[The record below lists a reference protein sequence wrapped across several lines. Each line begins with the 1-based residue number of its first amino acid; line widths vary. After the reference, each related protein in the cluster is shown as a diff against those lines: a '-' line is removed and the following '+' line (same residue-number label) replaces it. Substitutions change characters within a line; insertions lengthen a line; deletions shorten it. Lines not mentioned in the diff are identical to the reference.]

1 MSTIPSLV
9 YTNDKCIGCNKCINV
24 CPALGA
30 CMSEDID
37 GNNRHIVVN
46 GNYCISCGACIDA
59 CVHNAREFRD
69 DTEQFFNDLK
79 RGERISLLVA
89 PAFLANYP
97 GEYGHVL
104 GGLKKM
110 GVNRIISVSFGADI
124 CTWGYLNYIKKY
136 NFLGGI
142 SQPCPAVVRYIENYT
157 PELLPKLFPVHSPM
171 MCAAVY
177 ARKELGLTDKLAF
190 ISPCIAKK
198 LEISDPN
205 NAGLVQYNV
214 TFEHLMKYVKENR
227 ISGPDCN
234 DEIEYGLGSIYPT
247 PGGLKENVAWF
258 LGDDVAVRQIE
269 GEKRMYEW
277 LERNKRR
284 IKDGTTPFALI
295 DALNCENG
303 CICGTA
309 VDPQKSETDDALY
322 NLLKIKAASK
332 KKGVGTAWS
341 KGDAHRMRLANLN
354 RHFRKLRLED
364 YLRKYTDRSSDTKY
378 KQPGKSELDMIFRSM
393 RKLTKEQR
401 QINCTCCGY
410 DTCQQMATA
419 IHNGFNVKENCI
431 HYQKDRVQQE
441 IDHAENLARQVAKEH
456 AKETNEHYKLVSA
469 IERIEK
475 QFEDIYR
482 AIDSMAVGNERNA
495 GDSANI
501 AEKIG
506 DVSKF
511 TSDLEESMSEIRSL
525 IDQLGENNKKVVS
538 IASHTNLLA
547 LNASIEAARAGA
559 AGKGFAVVASEIK
572 NLAASSQETAN
583 NSSENQ
589 MRIDSSVLQIIDEAD
604 KLSSEV
610 NDVGDLTQNLADAAK
625 EMSANTDDIRRIIGE
640 VKNELGGLIGL
651 GDVEI
656 TGHSL
661 LRGKHILIA
670 EDVLISAEM
679 LRQMLSEYGVIS
691 DIVSNGEE
699 ALRRFEESAEGE
711 FDILIMDIHMPLLDG
726 LETTKAIRKLTRSD
740 AKTVPIIALTAYDV
754 ESDIERSKK
763 AGMNAHISK
772 PADPEALFRVLEQAI
787 S

>member
-1 MSTIPSLV
+1 MSITRSLV
-9 YTNDKCIGCNKCINV
+9 FTNDKCIGCNKCINV

-30 CMSEDID
+30 CTSEDID

-46 GNYCISCGACIDA
+46 GDYCISCGSCIDA
-59 CVHNAREFRD
+59 CVHDAREFRD

-79 RGERISLLVA
+79 RGEKITLLVA

-97 GEYGHVL
+97 GEYGRVL
-104 GGLKKM
+104 GGLKQM

-124 CTWGYLNYIKKY
+124 CTWGYLNYIKKHNY
-136 NFLGGI
+136 LGGI
-142 SQPCPAVVRYIENYT
+142 SQPCPAVVRYIENYA
-157 PELLPKLFPVHSPM
+157 PELIPKLFPVQSPL

-177 ARKELGLTDKLAF
+177 ARKQLGLTEKFAF

-198 LEISDPN
+198 LEINDPN
-205 NAGLVQYNV
+205 NAGLVHYNV
-214 TFEHLMKYVKENR
+214 TFDHLMKYVKEHR
-227 ISGPDCN
+227 ISGPDCK

-277 LERNKRR
+277 LQKNKNR

-309 VDPQKSETDDALY
+309 VDPKKAETDDALY

-332 KKGVGTAWS
+332 KKGIGTAWS
-341 KGDAHRMRLANLN
+341 RGDAHRMRLANLN
-354 RHFRKLRLED
+354 RQFGRLRLED
-364 YLRKYTDRSSDTKY
+364 YLRKYTDRSSVAKY
-378 KQPGKSELDMIFRSM
+378 KIPSNSELDMIFRSM

-410 DTCQQMATA
+410 ETCHQMAAA

-456 AKETNEHYKLVSA
+456 AEETNEHHKLVSA
-469 IERIEK
+469 IERIEDR
-475 QFEDIYR
+475 FEDIYK

-495 GDSANI
+495 DDSSNI

-506 DVSKF
+506 DVSRF
-511 TSDLEESMSEIRSL
+511 TSSLEESMTEIRSL

-572 NLAASSQETAN
+572 NLATSSQETAN
-583 NSSENQ
+583 NSNANQ
-589 MRIDSSVLQIIDEAD
+589 SRIDSSVLQIIGEAD

-610 NDVGDLTQNLADAAK
+610 NDVNDLTRNLAEATQ
-625 EMSANTDDIRRIIGE
+625 EMSANTDNIRRIIGE
-640 VKNELGGLIGL
+640 VKTELGRLIGI
-651 GDVEI
+651 GDVEL
-656 TGHSL
+656 TGHYA

-679 LRQMLSEYGVIS
+679 LRQMLSVYGITADV
-691 DIVSNGEE
+691 VSNGEE
-699 ALRRFEESAEGE
+699 ALGRFNASAEGE
-711 FDILIMDIHMPLLDG
+711 YDALIMDIHMPLLDG
-726 LETTKAIRKLTRSD
+726 LETTKAIRSLARSD
-740 AKTVPIIALTAYDV
+740 ARTVPIIALTAYDV
-754 ESDIERSKK
+754 ESDIEKSRK

-772 PADPEALFRVLEQAI
+772 PADPEALFRALEQAMK
-787 S
+787 